1 MIYSKLKLLFTYSS
15 LIKAP
20 FFSFLATSLLA
31 CSGTKQLPKPCIEEH
46 QSAAQEL
53 CESFLSQNQSE
64 IDRMMVLTEY
74 GFNEKDIGEI
84 FQRSK
89 SQSSSCL
96 AMIRRQCGLIELRNG
111 VGY

>member
-1 MIYSKLKLLFTYSS
+1 MIYSELKLFSTYLSLAKTLF
-15 LIKAP
+15 L
-20 FFSFLATSLLA
+20 FFLATSLLA
-31 CSGTKQLPKPCIEEH
+31 CSGKKQLPKPCVEED
-46 QSAAQEL
+46 QLAAQEL

-64 IDRMMVLTEY
+64 IDRTMVLTEY

-89 SQSSSCL
+89 SQSSSCP
-96 AMIRRQCGLIELRNG
+96 AVIRRQCGLIELRNG